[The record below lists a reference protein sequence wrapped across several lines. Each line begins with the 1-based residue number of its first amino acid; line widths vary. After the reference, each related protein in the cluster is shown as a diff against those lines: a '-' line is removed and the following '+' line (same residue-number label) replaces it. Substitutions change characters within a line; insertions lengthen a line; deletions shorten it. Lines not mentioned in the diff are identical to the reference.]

1 MLVLCSCMDVYVLKV
16 MNGCCNGSPP
26 GDKKNINQF
35 CTWLARDTSR
45 TIKTPEYRCEDKEDR
60 MTSQCLLI
68 LCEGESQCRLIFVY
82 CIEKCGIV
90 QDKCLVTLVVFYLY
104 FKPSLK
110 YLFSLE
116 CLHLKQ
122 QHLSTKK
129 GMLTNKGCIERYF
142 NIFSFVLT
150 YHVKLN
156 LAFARS
162 GNTVH
167 SKSI

>member
-16 MNGCCNGSPP
+16 MNGCCNGSPC

-35 CTWLARDTSR
+35 CTWLARHTSR
-45 TIKTPEYRCEDKEDR
+45 TIKTPEYRCEDKENR

-82 CIEKCGIV
+82 CKEICGIV
-90 QDKCLVTLVVFYLY
+90 QGKYLVTLVVFYLY

-116 CLHLKQ
+116 CHHLKQ

-129 GMLTNKGCIERYF
+129 RHVNKQGVY
-142 NIFSFVLT
+142 
-150 YHVKLN
+150 
-156 LAFARS
+156 
-162 GNTVH
+162 
-167 SKSI
+167 